1 MIRYALSCAAGHDFE
16 SWFRDSASFDEQARR
31 GLVACPECG
40 SARIEKRI
48 MAPSV
53 ALREAAPARPV
64 AMMGEK
70 EREFR
75 AMLAELHR
83 HVRANAEDVGTT
95 FAEEAR
101 RIHYG
106 ERDERAIYG
115 LASPLEAR
123 ELHEE
128 GIAVLPLPPLPDDA
142 N

>member
-1 MIRYALSCAAGHDFE
+1 MIRYALSCAAGHEFE

-31 GLVACPECG
+31 GFVACPECG
-40 SARIEKRI
+40 STRVEERL
-48 MAPSV
+48 MAPAVSIR
-53 ALREAAPARPV
+53 AEPPARPV

-70 EREFR
+70 ERELR
-75 AMLAELHR
+75 AMLAALHQ
-83 HVRANAEDVGTT
+83 HVRANAEDVGAT

-101 RIHYG
+101 KIHYG
-106 ERDERAIYG
+106 ETDERAIYG
-115 LASPLEAR
+115 VASPNEAL